1 MIYTSNR
8 SVIPLHLSFDDGVG
22 KKSRPNYRATGV
34 TARPTPGRPLD
45 GMDLDSGSERGEGA
59 ARSGTAGRR
68 VAIIR
73 RRVRP
78 LAVGFLLLA
87 IAVLVAGTAR
97 AAGDR
102 TTTLRRA
109 VGNVLLGPFDVA
121 LSPVVTAQGVY
132 ESSRAAGYSVPT
144 TAVLELIGG
153 AGWYLPVTAGTGI
166 FRIMSGFGEIPVG
179 LALLVSKSF

>member
-1 MIYTSNR
+1 M
-8 SVIPLHLSFDDGVG
+8 
-22 KKSRPNYRATGV
+22 
-34 TARPTPGRPLD
+34 
-45 GMDLDSGSERGEGA
+45 
-59 ARSGTAGRR
+59 
-68 VAIIR
+68 R

-153 AGWYLPVTAGTGI
+153 AGWYLPVTAGTASGRGTNKARRLVRTENAAETRAR
-166 FRIMSGFGEIPVG
+166 FSMSR
-179 LALLVSKSF
+179 ARSA

>member
-1 MIYTSNR
+1 M
-8 SVIPLHLSFDDGVG
+8 
-22 KKSRPNYRATGV
+22 
-34 TARPTPGRPLD
+34 
-45 GMDLDSGSERGEGA
+45 
-59 ARSGTAGRR
+59 
-68 VAIIR
+68 
-73 RRVRP
+73 
-78 LAVGFLLLA
+78 
-87 IAVLVAGTAR
+87 AVLVAGTAH

-132 ESSRAAGYSVPT
+132 ESSRAAGYSLPT
-144 TAVLELIGG
+144 TAAVELIGG

-179 LALLVSKSF
+179 LVLLVSKSFTKWEPDPFFEVAGKPALVSVPNAPIPIAFGVNYLAGR